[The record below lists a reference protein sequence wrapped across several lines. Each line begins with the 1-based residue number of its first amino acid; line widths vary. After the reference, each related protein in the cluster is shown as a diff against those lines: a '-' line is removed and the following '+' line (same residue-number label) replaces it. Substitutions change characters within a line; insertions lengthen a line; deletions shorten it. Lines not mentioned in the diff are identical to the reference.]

1 MSGQTDFWF
10 LRTGHDRAFCFRT
23 FTALENPPLKA
34 IRICTIAGH
43 RGHRM
48 CRLWTN
54 TLGNSR
60 GTMDAIAR
68 GMIILCIIGGVWLG
82 GSALLMVALALAA
95 RRPTPLPEGAAELKQ
110 AA

>member
-1 MSGQTDFWF
+1 
-10 LRTGHDRAFCFRT
+10 
-23 FTALENPPLKA
+23 
-34 IRICTIAGH
+34 
-43 RGHRM
+43 
-48 CRLWTN
+48 
-54 TLGNSR
+54 
-60 GTMDAIAR
+60 MDAIAR